1 MNSSNLTHPEPEK
14 PMLEQPNDRVYFL
27 QERRNDQREESE
39 EVSARSGAIAD
50 ITLVMNRRLGVYLAA
65 SQAAIAEK
73 LDLSVTELKALELV
87 QELGALPTGQLAQLM
102 GISWGGTTALINRLE
117 AAGYV
122 ERGRHP
128 LDRRIIVIRPIKEK
142 CQELVQA
149 QQTLADEVSFIGRQ
163 FDTQQLHAVQAFLT
177 QYMRTLRHD
186 ALAWLHARPGV
197 ETWND

>member
-1 MNSSNLTHPEPEK
+1 
-14 PMLEQPNDRVYFL
+14 MLEQPNDRVYFL
-27 QERRNDQREESE
+27 QERQHTQPVNAEA
-39 EVSARSGAIAD
+39 VSARPGAIAD
-50 ITLVMNRRLGVYLAA
+50 ITTVMNRRLGVYLAA

-73 LDLSVTELKALELV
+73 LGLSVTELKALELV
-87 QELGALPTGQLAQLM
+87 QELGSLPTGQLAQLM
-102 GISWGGTTALINRLE
+102 GISWGGATALINRLE

-142 CQELVQA
+142 CQELELA

-177 QYMRTLRHD
+177 QYMRALRHD
-186 ALAWLHARPGV
+186 ALAWLQTRPGS
-197 ETWND
+197 EIWND